1 MTATISN
8 ATSKASSKSTSNAM
22 NVRLI
27 AAALLSAL
35 AVAPAAAEDLPTHHF
50 KGIASFSSSPV
61 YSTRAKP
68 FWEQVAKDSNGK
80 ITADVLTI
88 DQLGLKGG
96 EVFRTIKS
104 GLFNYV
110 TNVMSFAAG
119 DDPRNEALD
128 IAGIAQT
135 VPEVESMDRAYRPV
149 LEKLYETKYN
159 LKLMG
164 VWPIGPVVIWCNAPV
179 TSLADL
185 KGKKVRAFNR
195 TMSDFVQG
203 AGAVPVSMSFGEMV
217 TGLQRGTVDC
227 AITSPRS
234 GLKAGLAEV
243 TTHVLPVSLGWAAVI
258 DAFNVGAWKALDK
271 PTQDFLKAHYD
282 ALRQK
287 VYKEVDDE
295 TEDAYRC
302 LQGKK
307 PCDSPGP
314 MKQPLVVTPLS
325 AKDKAEVA
333 EIVKTKIL
341 PGWAKR
347 CGAECTDEWNKTV
360 GKSLGITL
368 AVK

>member
-1 MTATISN
+1 MNGTIL
-8 ATSKASSKSTSNAM
+8 
-22 NVRLI
+22 RLYAI
-27 AAALLSAL
+27 TLVSAFALS
-35 AVAPAAAEDLPTHHF
+35 PAAGEDLPAHHF
-50 KGIASFSSSPV
+50 KGIASFTSSPV

-68 FWEQVAKDSNGK
+68 FWEEIAKDSKGK

-104 GLFNYV
+104 GLFNFV

-135 VPEVESMDRAYRPV
+135 IPEVEKMDVAYRPV
-149 LEKLYETKYN
+149 LSALYEKKYN

-179 TSLADL
+179 TSIADL

-217 TGLQRGTVDC
+217 TALQRGTVDC

-234 GLKAGLAEV
+234 GLKSGLAEV
-243 TTHVLPVSLGWAAVI
+243 TTHVLPVSLGWAVVI
-258 DAFNVGAWKALDK
+258 DAFNVNAWKALDK
-271 PTQDFLKAHYD
+271 PTQDFLTAHYD

-307 PCDSPGP
+307 PCEAPGP
-314 MKQPLVVTPLS
+314 MRQPLVVTRLS
-325 AKDKAEVA
+325 DKDKAEVA
-333 EIVKTKIL
+333 EIVKDKIL
-341 PGWAKR
+341 PSWAKR
-347 CGAECTDEWNKTV
+347 CGPECTDEWNKTV
-360 GKSLGITL
+360 GKSINITL
-368 AVK
+368 AK

>member
-1 MTATISN
+1 
-8 ATSKASSKSTSNAM
+8 M
-22 NVRLI
+22 NSLTLRLCT
-27 AAALLSAL
+27 AALLSAFAWGP
-35 AVAPAAAEDLPTHHF
+35 AVAEDLPVHHF

-68 FWEQVAKDSNGK
+68 FWEQVTKDSNGK

-135 VPEVESMDRAYRPV
+135 IPEVEKMDVAYRPI
-149 LEKLYETKYN
+149 LSELYEKKYN

-164 VWPIGPVVIWCNAPV
+164 VWPIGPVVVWCNAPV
-179 TSLADL
+179 KSLADL
-185 KGKKVRAFNR
+185 KGKKIRAFNR

-203 AGAVPVSMSFGEMV
+203 AGGVPVSMSFGDMV

-234 GLKAGLAEV
+234 GLKSGLAEV
-243 TTHVLPVSLGWAAVI
+243 TTHVLKVSLGWAVVI
-258 DAFNVGAWKALDK
+258 DAFNTKAWAALDK
-271 PTQDFLKAHYD
+271 PTQNFLTAHYD
-282 ALRQK
+282 ALRKK
-287 VYKEVDDE
+287 VYAEVDEE

-302 LQGKK
+302 LQGQK
-307 PCDSPGP
+307 PCTSPGP
-314 MKQPLVVTPLS
+314 MKNPLTVTALS
-325 AKDKAEVA
+325 ATDKKEVA
-333 EIVKTKIL
+333 DIVKDKIL
-341 PGWAKR
+341 PSWAKR
-347 CGAECTDEWNKTV
+347 CGAECTAEWNKTV
-360 GKSLGITL
+360 GKSLGIAL
-368 AVK
+368 Q

>member
-1 MTATISN
+1 MNWTISN
-8 ATSKASSKSTSNAM
+8 ATVARFFATALVSTFTFG
-22 NVRLI
+22 
-27 AAALLSAL
+27 
-35 AVAPAAAEDLPTHHF
+35 PAAAEDLPANHF
-50 KGIASFSSSPV
+50 KGIASFTSSPV

-68 FWEQVAKDSNGK
+68 FWEQIAKDSNGK

-104 GLFNYV
+104 GLFNFV

-149 LEKLYETKYN
+149 LERLYEKKYN

-179 TSLADL
+179 KSLDDL

-217 TGLQRGTVDC
+217 TALQRGTVDC

-258 DAFNVGAWKALDK
+258 DAFNVNAWKALDK
-271 PTQDFLKAHYD
+271 PTQDFLTAHYN

-307 PCDSPGP
+307 PCESPGP
-314 MKQPLVVTPLS
+314 MKNPLVVTPLS
-325 AKDKAEVA
+325 AKDKATVA
-333 EIVKTKIL
+333 QIVKDKIL
-341 PGWAKR
+341 PGWAQR
-347 CGAECTDEWNKTV
+347 CGAECTKEWNETV
-360 GKSLGITL
+360 GKSLDITL

>member
-1 MTATISN
+1 MKRLMLYAT
-8 ATSKASSKSTSNAM
+8 
-22 NVRLI
+22 
-27 AAALLSAL
+27 AAALMAAL
-35 AVAPAAAEDLPTHHF
+35 ATPAAAEDLPSHHF

-61 YSTRAKP
+61 YKTRAKP
-68 FWEQVAKDSNGK
+68 FWDEIAKDSKGK

-104 GLFNYV
+104 GLFNFV

-135 VPEVESMDRAYRPV
+135 LPEIHAMADAYTPV
-149 LEKLYETKYN
+149 LAGLYEKKYN

-164 VWPIGPVVIWCNAPV
+164 VWPIGPVVVWCNGPV
-179 TSLADL
+179 KSLADL

-195 TMSDFVQG
+195 TMSDFMQG
-203 AGAVPVSMSFGEMV
+203 AGAVPVSMSFGDMV

-243 TTHVLPVSLGWAAVI
+243 TNHVLKLSLGWAVVI
-258 DAFNVGAWKALDK
+258 DAFNIKVWNGLDK
-271 PTQDFLKAHYD
+271 PTQKFLADHYD
-282 ALRQK
+282 ALRTGI
-287 VYKEVDDE
+287 YKKVDDE

-302 LQGKK
+302 LAGQR
-307 PCDSPGP
+307 PCASPGP
-314 MKQPLVVTPLS
+314 MKQPLVVSALS
-325 AKDKAEVA
+325 DADKAQVKKIVQEV
-333 EIVKTKIL
+333 VL
-341 PGWAKR
+341 PSWAKR
-347 CGAECTDEWNKTV
+347 CGAECVKTWNAKV
-360 GKSLGITL
+360 GKSIGIAL
-368 AVK
+368 KE